1 MKYLVFAIAAL
12 GVPPL
17 AWLLSLNAR
26 WMRHAFWGVALALCL
41 YQNTAI
47 NFFSNEFYRGT
58 SRGMETSLAHLMCAA
73 IVLALAMRRR
83 IRSWLP
89 GPGFKLY
96 ALYFLLCLPSFYTV
110 ESALIGWFEVWKMLL
125 LPIIGLAVFGYLDT
139 TDDIET
145 PIRALAF
152 LVIANA
158 VWVLRAHFLH
168 IYQPAG
174 LFPHRNSMAMAM
186 QLVGPVFLAAWIEF
200 GLKPRF
206 GRLCALAFLCAAFA
220 TVRSYSRGA
229 IALAPI
235 GYGITVLCCV
245 SERIGFGRKFRRM
258 LPIAV
263 IAMIGAA
270 IIAPRIVERFET
282 APASSKETRVQL
294 AACAREMIL
303 DEPWRGVGIN
313 NWGIKI
319 NPPYDYAA
327 RAGRD
332 TGRGEGYADGI
343 VETVYLL
350 VAAECGIPALCA
362 MLLWFWWYFF
372 KCIGLMRRTKG
383 TMWHFLPAGL
393 AGGLFANYLQS
404 VLEWV
409 LRQPINMMLLMF
421 LFGMLS
427 WLDVRTRKRPDLD
440 GSGGPD
446 RAPDALEA
454 GVVVP

>member
-1 MKYLVFAIAAL
+1 VKYLVFAIAAL

-26 WMRHAFWGVALALCL
+26 WMRHAFWGMALALCL
-41 YQNTAI
+41 YQSTAI

-58 SRGMETSLAHLMCAA
+58 ARGMETSLAHLLCAA

-83 IRSWLP
+83 IRAWLP

-96 ALYFLLCLPSFYTV
+96 VLYVLLCLPSFGTA
-110 ESALIGWFEVWKMLL
+110 ESMLIGWLELWKMIL
-125 LPIIGLAVFGYLDT
+125 LPLVGLSVFGYLDS

-145 PIRALAF
+145 PVRALAL

-186 QLVGPVFLAAWIEF
+186 QLLGPVFLAAWLEF

-206 GRLCALAFLCAAFA
+206 GRLCAFAFFCAAFA

-235 GYGITVLCCV
+235 GYGIAAIASL
-245 SERIGFGRKFRRM
+245 SERIGSGRKFRRM
-258 LPIAV
+258 VPFLVLCAV
-263 IAMIGAA
+263 GAA
-270 IIAPRIVERFET
+270 VAAPRVIERFAT
-282 APASSKETRVQL
+282 APEASKDTRVQL
-294 AACAREMIL
+294 AACAREMII

-319 NPPYDYAA
+319 NPPYEYAA

-362 MLLWFWWYFF
+362 MLLWFFWYFV
-372 KCIGLMRRTKG
+372 KCVALLKRTRG
-383 TMWHFLPAGL
+383 SMWHFLPAGL
-393 AGGLFANYLQS
+393 AGGLFTNYLQS
-404 VLEWV
+404 ALEWV
-409 LRQPINMMLLMF
+409 LRQPINMILLMF
-421 LFGMLS
+421 VFGIVS
-427 WLDVRTRKRPDLD
+427 WLDIRTRKRTDIAGNVLD
-440 GSGGPD
+440 VV
-446 RAPDALEA
+446 APDAAEA
-454 GVVVP
+454 GVVE

>member
-1 MKYLVFAIAAL
+1 MKYIVFAMAVI

-26 WMRHAFWGVALALCL
+26 WMRHAFWGMALALCL
-41 YQNTAI
+41 YQSTAI

-58 SRGMETSLAHLMCAA
+58 SRGMETSLVHLLCAT
-73 IVLALAMRRR
+73 ILLALAMRRR
-83 IRSWLP
+83 VRSWLP
-89 GPGFKLY
+89 GTGFRLY
-96 ALYFLLCLPSFYTV
+96 ALYFLLCLPSFWTV
-110 ESALIGWFEVWKMLL
+110 ESALVGWFEVWKMIL
-125 LPIIGLAVFGYLDT
+125 LPLVGLAVFGYLDA

-145 PIRALAF
+145 PIRALAL

-186 QLVGPVFLAAWIEF
+186 QLVGPVFLAAWLEF
-200 GLKPRF
+200 GVKRRF
-206 GRLCALAFLCAAFA
+206 GRLCVVAFLCAAFA

-235 GYGITVLCCV
+235 GYGVTALCCL
-245 SERIGFGRKFRRM
+245 SERIGSKRKFRRM
-258 LPIAV
+258 VPVVVLG
-263 IAMIGAA
+263 MIGAS
-270 IIAPRIVERFET
+270 IIAPRIVERFEN
-282 APASSKETRVQL
+282 APASSKDTRVQL

-303 DEPWRGVGIN
+303 DEPWRGVGLN

-319 NPPYDYAA
+319 NPPYDYAE
-327 RAGRD
+327 RAGRV
-332 TGRGEGYADGI
+332 TGRGEDYADGI

-362 MLLWFWWYFF
+362 MLLWFGWYFF
-372 KCIGLMRRTKG
+372 TCVGLMRRTRG

-393 AGGLFANYLQS
+393 VGGLFANYAQS
-404 VLEWV
+404 ALEWV
-409 LRQPINMMLLMF
+409 LRQPINMILLMF
-421 LFGMLS
+421 LFGMVS
-427 WLDVRTRKRPDLD
+427 WLDVRTRKRADLG
-440 GSGGPD
+440 GSGGFEK
-446 RAPDALEA
+446 APDAVEA
-454 GVVVP
+454 GVAE

>member
-26 WMRHAFWGVALALCL
+26 WMRHAFWGMALALCL
-41 YQNTAI
+41 YQNTAL

-58 SRGMETSLAHLMCAA
+58 ARGMETSLAHLLCAA

-83 IRSWLP
+83 LRSWLP
-89 GPGFKLY
+89 GTGFKLY
-96 ALYFLLCLPSFYTV
+96 ALYFLLCLPSFATA
-110 ESALIGWFEVWKMLL
+110 ESVLISWLELWKMIL
-125 LPIIGLAVFGYLDT
+125 LPVIGLSVFGYLES
-139 TDDIET
+139 TDDVET

-158 VWVLRAHFLH
+158 IWVLRAHFLH

-186 QLVGPVFLAAWIEF
+186 QLCGPVFLAGWLEF

-206 GRLCALAFLCAAFA
+206 GRICAIAFVCAAFA

-235 GYGITVLCCV
+235 GYGITALCCI
-245 SERIGFGRKFRRM
+245 SERIGSKRKFFRM
-258 LPIAV
+258 LPLAV
-263 IAMIGAA
+263 LGMIGAS
-270 IIAPRIVERFET
+270 IVAPRIIERFET
-282 APASSKETRVQL
+282 APESSANTRIEL

-332 TGRGEGYADGI
+332 TGRGEGFADGI

-362 MLLWFWWYFF
+362 MLLWFFWYLV
-372 KCIGLMRRTKG
+372 KCVRLLKRTRA

-393 AGGLFANYLQS
+393 VGGLFTNYLQS
-404 VLEWV
+404 TLEWV
-409 LRQPINMMLLMF
+409 LRQPINMILLMF
-421 LFGMLS
+421 LFGMVS
-427 WLDVRTRKRPDLD
+427 WLDMRVRK
-440 GSGGPD
+440 GAGAAGAGKSEA
-446 RAPDALEA
+446 APDAFEA
-454 GVVVP
+454 GVLAS